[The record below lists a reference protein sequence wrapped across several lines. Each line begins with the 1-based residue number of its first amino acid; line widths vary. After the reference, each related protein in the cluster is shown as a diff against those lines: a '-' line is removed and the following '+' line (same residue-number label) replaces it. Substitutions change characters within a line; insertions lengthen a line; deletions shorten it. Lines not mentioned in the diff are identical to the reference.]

1 MTRPTISVLLPVFN
15 GSRYLAQSITSILA
29 QRFTDFECI
38 IVNDGS
44 SDDSEA
50 IIRSFDDER
59 IILINQTNV
68 GLPVSLNRAIRA
80 ARGRYLARQDADD
93 ISLPERFL
101 EQVAFLDAHPHC
113 VLLGTQAQIIEGE
126 HLSARL
132 LAHPTLN
139 GELQLKLL
147 FYNCFV
153 HSSVML
159 RASALEKTGLYSEN
173 SAHFPPEDYELW
185 LRLKNVGTLAN
196 LPKPLL
202 QYREVPSSI
211 SRTQLVLMQG
221 RAQAMSLDTIRALLE
236 VHAPQPLLAEL
247 LIAVMSSQ
255 VLSEPISTAQNKTL
269 KQLLVTITQRL
280 LERLPQDQAVQ
291 DQTAQDQG
299 AQNQGAQDE
308 VHLLQAQRD
317 CEQLLQRAQQR
328 AGLLALLKLL
338 PVDVVPFLK
347 KIKRALKGDS
357 H

>member
-59 IILINQTNV
+59 IILINQTNA

-93 ISLPERFL
+93 ISLPER
-101 EQVAFLDAHPHC
+101 FLDAHPHC

-159 RASALEKTGLYSEN
+159 RASALEKTGLYSKN
-173 SAHFPPEDYELW
+173 PAHFPPEDYELW

-221 RAQAMSLDTIRALLE
+221 RAQAMSLDAIRALLE
-236 VHAPQPLLAEL
+236 VRAPQPLLAEL

-255 VLSEPISTAQNKTL
+255 VLAEPISTAQNKTL

-280 LERLPQDQAVQ
+280 LERLPQDQ
-291 DQTAQDQG
+291 DAQDQG
-299 AQNQGAQDE
+299 AQGQGTQDE
-308 VHLLQAQRD
+308 VHLLQARRD